1 VGEKGYSSHKT
12 ITQGRSQ
19 ETGGA
24 PSIIFPPKE
33 NLPDEKNKIIAYI
46 TDKYNGSRI
55 ILTLYSWSRAASMA
69 VLFIMRV
76 ALCRF
81 YYFWDGFIGCILT
94 ILTFGLYNEIFNFA

>member
-46 TDKYNGSRI
+46 TDKYNGS
-55 ILTLYSWSRAASMA
+55 
-69 VLFIMRV
+69 
-76 ALCRF
+76 
-81 YYFWDGFIGCILT
+81 
-94 ILTFGLYNEIFNFA
+94 